1 MEFKYNPTTTRTPP
15 TKKYING
22 RHMMS
27 GNISS
32 ISLDKLM
39 RRLNPPIKKITCSE
53 SWMLAQ
59 TYNIEP
65 KIRIKILIIS
75 LSIKSSI
82 KMIEPIEIVVV
93 DKKYPSQLG
102 MSNVE

>member
-1 MEFKYNPTTTRTPP
+1 MEFRYKPTTTRTPP
-15 TKKYING
+15 TKKRING
-22 RHMMS
+22 GQMLS
-27 GNISS
+27 GNISV
-32 ISLDKLM
+32 ISLGKLIT
-39 RRLNPPIKKITCSE
+39 RPNPPIKKITCSE

-65 KIRIKILIIS
+65 IIRIKILIIS

-82 KMIEPIEIVVV
+82 KMIEPIEIVEV

>member
-1 MEFKYNPTTTRTPP
+1 
-15 TKKYING
+15 
-22 RHMMS
+22 
-27 GNISS
+27 
-32 ISLDKLM
+32 
-39 RRLNPPIKKITCSE
+39 
-53 SWMLAQ
+53 MLAQ